1 MTYVD
6 IKIVNGRQY
15 KYLRKS
21 VREGAKVRHI
31 NLKCLGPVEPIYRTG
46 KARKTNASIYVREL
60 KEDEIDA
67 LERATKSTNAFRK
80 DRAKILLLS
89 SQRYHARQIAD
100 KVDCKVRKVRKA
112 IKAFNKIGLSALEKG
127 KAKGAKPKFT
137 KEQRT
142 KMLMTA
148 STEPGKLG
156 LHFTT
161 WSLPKLKRY
170 FIENKIVDSIS
181 VETVRRLMRSERIKI
196 RKSKRH
202 QYSNDPEF
210 SKKTS
215 DRFTPSDSANK

>member
-1 MTYVD
+1 MTYVE

-60 KEDEIDA
+60 ERDEIDA
-67 LERATKSTNAFRK
+67 LERATKSPIAFTR

-100 KVDCKVRKVRKA
+100 KVGCEVRKVRKA
-112 IKAFNKIGLSALEKG
+112 IKAFNELGLKALDRR

-137 KEQRT
+137 KERRA
-142 KMLMTA
+142 KMLEVV
-148 STEPGKLG
+148 STDPLKPG

-161 WSLPKLKRY
+161 WSLPKLKKY
-170 FIENKIVDSIS
+170 FIDKKIVDYISIES
-181 VETVRRLMRSERIKI
+181 IRRIMRMSGMKI
-196 RKSKRH
+196 RKSKKF

-210 SKKTS
+210 AKKNS
-215 DRFTPSDSANK
+215 